1 MRYLYLSI
9 PLFLSLSPSL
19 PLFLPFSINLS
30 HLLPCEETKK
40 TSLSKKPTMV
50 ALWSLSFYLQN
61 NKKWMFVVQA
71 TQSTAFCYGSPN
83 WLANGM
89 PHFSRSYLGPP
100 KVISPPP
107 SPFRRMPT
115 KEFLVLSTQSLPPPT
130 EIGGVDIEM
139 DQSMTLG
146 QALLAQGI

>member
-1 MRYLYLSI
+1 MNVCCSSHSVYSILLWQPKLTGQWHAPFLKELSW
-9 PLFLSLSPSL
+9 
-19 PLFLPFSINLS
+19 
-30 HLLPCEETKK
+30 
-40 TSLSKKPTMV
+40 PTQGN
-50 ALWSLSFYLQN
+50 F
-61 NKKWMFVVQA
+61 
-71 TQSTAFCYGSPN
+71 T
-83 WLANGM
+83 
-89 PHFSRSYLGPP
+89 
-100 KVISPPP
+100 PP